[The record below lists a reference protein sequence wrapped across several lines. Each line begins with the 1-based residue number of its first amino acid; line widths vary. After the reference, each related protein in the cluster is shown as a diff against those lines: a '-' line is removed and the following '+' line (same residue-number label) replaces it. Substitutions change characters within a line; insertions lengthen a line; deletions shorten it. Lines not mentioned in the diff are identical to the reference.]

1 MNQRT
6 TVIIGAGAIL
16 DFNFDNIIL
25 PSTANITDIISKL
38 TVHGLDNENSTII
51 PTIYAEINQIIKNI
65 NNRYVKFN
73 DLNFEE
79 LYSIIEHLWSI
90 NVVSNKNTDYGSR
103 IYSPRAIPLYGYFLN
118 LQQNIDYPNI
128 EYERALICI
137 VRTIID
143 IIYQYNKRFQDNILV
158 ESWYRQFW
166 SNRLNT
172 WDIFTLN
179 YDTTIENSLTEFED
193 GFESVPNKDYEHFN
207 PTKLYNNA
215 KLLSTIHHLHGCIN
229 YAEFNPVEFE
239 FEHSNRDMYKL
250 ANWNLELLNKYLDFQ
265 SPPSNQTYSQ
275 YINSPIIVGQR
286 KLDKLIYLPYSIYH
300 ANLANKIIK
309 NPNLLIVGY
318 SFGDLYINQ
327 LIERHR
333 LIHRTNQKVILIDK
347 FPEYVESS
355 TSLYKFLTHNVNGG
369 MKNFLSRQL
378 NYGISP
384 ELKIQGLNIKS
395 HDLPIISDDQC
406 TMLLING
413 FKSSAIEHHKEIYNF
428 LDRRE

>member
-1 MNQRT
+1 M
-6 TVIIGAGAIL
+6 
-16 DFNFDNIIL
+16 
-25 PSTANITDIISKL
+25 
-38 TVHGLDNENSTII
+38 
-51 PTIYAEINQIIKNI
+51 
-65 NNRYVKFN
+65 
-73 DLNFEE
+73 
-79 LYSIIEHLWSI
+79 
-90 NVVSNKNTDYGSR
+90 
-103 IYSPRAIPLYGYFLN
+103 
-118 LQQNIDYPNI
+118 
-128 EYERALICI
+128 
-137 VRTIID
+137 
-143 IIYQYNKRFQDNILV
+143 
-158 ESWYRQFW
+158 
-166 SNRLNT
+166 
-172 WDIFTLN
+172 
-179 YDTTIENSLTEFED
+179 
-193 GFESVPNKDYEHFN
+193 
-207 PTKLYNNA
+207 
-215 KLLSTIHHLHGCIN
+215 
-229 YAEFNPVEFE
+229 
-239 FEHSNRDMYKL
+239 
-250 ANWNLELLNKYLDFQ
+250 
-265 SPPSNQTYSQ
+265 
-275 YINSPIIVGQR
+275 
-286 KLDKLIYLPYSIYH
+286 PYSIYH